1 MLPSEL
7 MVIVFTNL
15 ELKDIDVARQV
26 CTMWQSLINTSVH
39 LWKCLIKNYCDKK
52 KYSKEILELSIYENI
67 ISSAEKLEKFYRKLV
82 IIQDNLTKNNYRVRT
97 IDCLE
102 AEIDGKKIQKNSEYK
117 RNNKG
122 VYDMVL
128 DKNVLVASVYDN
140 IQIWDMSKYQISNIL
155 PSSILDEPHEKT
167 TCFDLI
173 DTKYLVCGSQN
184 GYLKLFTLNGE
195 FLTKAKQNSN
205 YITDVAFNSNILAS
219 LDWYGNVILWRIK
232 WSTSQEGES
241 VSLEC
246 VSSDDTFIVPRIL
259 AERECERLLYSSSN
273 YLVTTFRTHLSCY
286 KKNEFFRSYPAP
298 TEVFCICIQDDNL
311 AFGCKG
317 DAHSTS
323 AGILNLDPDKFP
335 SVIYLRTHD
344 NDPIISMSFYDNILV
359 MGDTNG
365 ELHIVKVDKLR
376 FPELGG
382 EMTVE
387 LGQDND
393 CGVEFVSTIRTHE
406 YSFFVWAVKTDS
418 YRIFSGDETGKI
430 IVHDYLMFED

>member
-15 ELKDIDVARQV
+15 ELKDIGSVRLV
-26 CTMWQSLINTSVH
+26 CTGWQSLINTSVH
-39 LWKCLIKNYCDKK
+39 LWKCLIRKYCDKK
-52 KYSKEILELSIYENI
+52 NYLREILNLSIYKNI
-67 ISSAEKLEKFYRKLV
+67 LNSPTKLEKFYRKLHL
-82 IIQDNLTKNNYRVRT
+82 IQDNLLGNNYRVRT

-102 AEIDGKKIQKNSEYK
+102 AEIDGKKIQKKSEN

-128 DKNVLVASVYDN
+128 DNNVLVASVYDN

-167 TCFDLI
+167 TCFDLV
-173 DTKYLVCGSQN
+173 DAKYLLCGSQN
-184 GYLKLFTLNGE
+184 GFLKLFTLNGE
-195 FLTKAKQNSN
+195 FLTKAKHNSN
-205 YITDVAFNSNILAS
+205 YITDVACQNGNLAS
-219 LDWYGNVILWRIK
+219 LDWYGNITLWSIK
-232 WSTSQEGES
+232 FSTFHGKVS

-246 VSSDDTFIVPRIL
+246 VSSEDTFTVPRIL
-259 AERECERLLYSSSN
+259 AERECERLLYTSSK
-273 YLVTTFRTHLSCY
+273 YLVTTFRTHLTCY
-286 KKNEFFRSYPAP
+286 NKTEFFRSYPAP
-298 TEVFCICIQDDNL
+298 TEVFCLCIQDDKL

-317 DAHSTS
+317 DANSTS

-335 SVIYLRTHD
+335 SVIYLKTRD
-344 NDPIISMSFYDNILV
+344 NDPIISMSFHDNILV

-365 ELHIVKVDKLR
+365 ELHIVKVDKLQ
-376 FPELGG
+376 FPDTTNEV
-382 EMTVE
+382 TVE
-387 LGQDND
+387 LGQEND
-393 CGVEFVSTIRTHE
+393 YGVQFVSTIRTHE